1 MTIDNSKLLLEMF
14 NFKKGLTLEQEEIE
28 RVVSFHLDLFRCDDL
43 GRTVSQ
49 KAIVESLN
57 EKLNKFSY
65 DNSVGTILENVNGM
79 IKGEELFYDLE
90 DLYRTIENSNQGEI
104 YRHAMQIVLD
114 IINEGSERDKQVK
127 ILNELA
133 LYNYIPAVKK
143 FLWKYTTN
151 PQERANLTSDG
162 GKVSAVYSVVE
173 KTENGF
179 LTFIG
184 DKWFMLSESEI
195 EPSTPSNHMNEVEK
209 LNRMNLLEKALR
221 LGYIDGDR
229 ISFEVEDGL
238 TLGLSFA
245 DGSIYLNEEK
255 CDKATTLESIF
266 ESPIV
271 PFMRRDLYPV
281 ILETAN
287 NLDKFVE
294 LDIVQKV
301 TNITN
306 PFLECFAFNYKQDMY
321 VYSMDKRYGNSFY
334 KYESATM
341 LVNEMNNQLGF
352 DLSDFFKNKFSAEIQ
367 SKKELEN
374 KEKLVLTKISEI
386 NEGLNKLEMCGLLE
400 TSEVINEA
408 YNELKSQKAELEVS
422 LTKIKGKLAND
433 NKKFVK

>member
-14 NFKKGLTLEQEEIE
+14 NFKKSLTLEQEDIE
-28 RVVSFHLDLFRCDDL
+28 RVLNFHLDLFKCDNL
-43 GRTVSQ
+43 GKTVSQ
-49 KAIVESLN
+49 KTIVESLN
-57 EKLNKFSY
+57 QKLSKFSY
-65 DNSVGTILENVNGM
+65 DKSVTTVLENINAM
-79 IKGEELFYDLE
+79 IQGEELFYDLE
-90 DLYRTIENSNQGEI
+90 SLYRTLENSNQGEI
-104 YRHAMQIVLD
+104 YRHTMQIVLN
-114 IINEGSERDKQVK
+114 IINEGSERDKQIK

-133 LYNYIPAVKK
+133 LYNFIPEVKL
-143 FLWKYTTN
+143 FLHKYTTN
-151 PQERANLTSDG
+151 PQDRANLTSKG
-162 GKVSAVYSVVE
+162 GKISSVYSIVE

-184 DKWFMLSESEI
+184 DKWFLLSESEI
-195 EPSTPSNHMNEVEK
+195 EPSTPSNHSTEQDK
-209 LNRMNLLEKALR
+209 LAKINLLEKALR
-221 LGYIDGDR
+221 LGYIDGDK
-229 ISFEVEDGL
+229 IAFDVEDGL
-238 TLGLSFA
+238 TLSLSFN

-294 LDIVQKV
+294 LDVVQKI

-306 PFLECFAFNYKQDMY
+306 PFLECYAFNYKDVMY
-321 VYSMDKRYGNSFY
+321 VYSQDKRYGNSFY

-352 DLSDFFKNKFSAEIQ
+352 DLSDFFKNKFSKEVAM
-367 SKKELEN
+367 KKDLEN

-386 NEGLNKLEMCGLLE
+386 NENITKLEECGLLE
-400 TSEVINEA
+400 TSDTINGA
-408 YNELKSQKAELEVS
+408 YNELKSQKVS
-422 LTKIKGKLAND
+422 LEKTLNSIKGKLAND